1 MTTTPDPLKLARD
14 ALQKLACL
22 GNGDKPGNS
31 TGNVIA
37 LTALAAI
44 DALPVT
50 KAFPLE
56 TVTRLPAERV
66 TELFGRW
73 VAARQQ
79 HPAPRGDALGM
90 NEEFLLCL
98 DAFDRQAE
106 PSRSALDVEQL
117 LRECVPGGSVC
128 DPQQIA
134 DAIRA
139 YCAALPASVLT
150 GGSPEHMLQ
159 DQSRDLSRWLSNQP
173 GARLHA
179 AEAAAAIA
187 PASVPSGE
195 PAVRCELVES
205 CRKCRH
211 AVGRQSCALARRAI
225 EGAGIPDWCP
235 LPVYRATAP
244 AAPTPAAV
252 PAGWRIEATASGGH
266 AVHAPSGAACIV
278 RESEDSPRVVPAV
291 VLAEL
296 CGDLLAARTP
306 APAVAPLL
314 VRDLAASVKAQPLD
328 VSKVLESLGYG
339 KHSINMAVP
348 ADAIGA
354 VETYFAARTQAQ
366 AAPAVAAAEP
376 LRVAAQ
382 AVLDRWCSE
391 KWEWA
396 RQGPTADLIQALA
409 DALAGKSAPVVAAP
423 EPRTLTEAQIERHS
437 MPASECPPDSA
448 VMLVSSIRRLLGM
461 AAAPTTQE
469 PQQ

>member
-1 MTTTPDPLKLARD
+1 MSLPTPQYKKPADVPELPEPDYWSTRDDETPLFTADQMRAYGAACRAAPAGGVQPVATLALEALIAAGFVSREKADEAARIMAPFATPTAALTLARVALADLIECPFYID
-14 ALQKLACL
+14 AATVPKSGIESAPWQVV
-22 GNGDKPGNS
+22 GNIS
-31 TGNVIA
+31 VA
-37 LTALAAI
+37 LPKIRNARAARAAI
-44 DALPVT
+44 DAL
-50 KAFPLE
+50 
-56 TVTRLPAERV
+56 
-66 TELFGRW
+66 
-73 VAARQQ
+73 
-79 HPAPRGDALGM
+79 
-90 NEEFLLCL
+90 
-98 DAFDRQAE
+98 
-106 PSRSALDVEQL
+106 
-117 LRECVPGGSVC
+117 
-128 DPQQIA
+128 
-134 DAIRA
+134 
-139 YCAALPASVLT
+139 
-150 GGSPEHMLQ
+150 
-159 DQSRDLSRWLSNQP
+159 
-173 GARLHA
+173 
-179 AEAAAAIA
+179 

-195 PAVRCELVES
+195 LAAKKPHGCAHRNGQFCGKAGPCLYP
-205 CRKCRH
+205 KC
-211 AVGRQSCALARRAI
+211 APTV
-225 EGAGIPDWCP
+225 
-235 LPVYRATAP
+235 P

-278 RESEDSPRVVPAV
+278 RESEDSPRVVLAV

-296 CGDLLAARTP
+296 CGDLLAARTQ

-376 LRVAAQ
+376 
-382 AVLDRWCSE
+382 
-391 KWEWA
+391 
-396 RQGPTADLIQALA
+396 
-409 DALAGKSAPVVAAP
+409 
-423 EPRTLTEAQIERHS
+423 RTLTEAQIERHS